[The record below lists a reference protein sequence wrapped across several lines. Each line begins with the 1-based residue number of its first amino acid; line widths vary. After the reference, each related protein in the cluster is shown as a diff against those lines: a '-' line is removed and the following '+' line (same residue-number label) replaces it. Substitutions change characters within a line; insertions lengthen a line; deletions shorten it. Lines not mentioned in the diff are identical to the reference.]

1 MAPRGAGP
9 ARWGSSGGGA
19 GEGPSV
25 QRGDGARRQGQGERQ
40 IYISQ
45 LYIAQGH
52 TGASVIAMHGGGQ
65 QPPPC
70 AGAAHAADRV
80 AETVAAALGS
90 MAERFRDRAGAVRGD
105 AARLGSEAAKAGKV
119 ALRRL
124 ADEVEERPLI
134 MLAVAV
140 GVGILVGLAS

>member
-1 MAPRGAGP
+1 MFGQSGYSRAISADIGEIDRRLRALE
-9 ARWGSSGGGA
+9 RRLERVGSRTSA
-19 GEGPSV
+19 S
-25 QRGDGARRQGQGERQ
+25 A
-40 IYISQ
+40 
-45 LYIAQGH
+45 AQ
-52 TGASVIAMHGGGQ
+52 
-65 QPPPC
+65 
-70 AGAAHAADRV
+70 AADRV

-90 MAERFRDRAGAVRGD
+90 MAERFRDRAGAVSGD

-140 GVGILVGLAS
+140 GVGILVGLASSRRR